1 MTPAGNDEKAQ
12 TLDASDE
19 TPLLR
24 VKLNQEI
31 FNCDTITLADS
42 SDGYPFTMYPDTSNN
57 QLSVATP
64 SHWPTA
70 ATAIR
75 SRCTPTPAIINYL
88 CTTTIPTGRLK
99 QSSP

>member
-42 SDGYPFTMYPDTSNN
+42 SDGYPFTMYP
-57 QLSVATP
+57 
-64 SHWPTA
+64 
-70 ATAIR
+70 
-75 SRCTPTPAIINYL
+75 TPAIINYL